1 MLNALRQGGTG
12 QALMATVVMG
22 IIVVFI
28 LEFRSTSRMQTG
40 SIRRECAATIGRN
53 CLSRKDFVAA
63 YGLVV
68 PRGMPAKQVKA
79 YQLRRQVLEGLV
91 ERELLVQEAQNL
103 GLGVDEEAVKEEL
116 RMGHARASLPASSS
130 LRLGLMLDLVSG
142 DEHGIS
148 RDMVRELP
156 IINQKTQE
164 VDDELFGRVVR
175 SMTNRSPKEFM
186 KMQAREL
193 LAARMRELVKS
204 RIRVSEE
211 EAFDAY
217 AREKSK
223 AVVRFVKIDSDWV
236 ARYLADVS
244 DAAVDKWAT
253 ENKEQVDE
261 AWKAE
266 SSKWKPDC
274 LLVSEIAATSAD
286 DASEADKTLLK
297 DKMDRAKGMLDKG
310 VPFEKV
316 ARELSDGPTA
326 LTGGR
331 LGCFDAAA
339 YGDGG
344 DVVAKAAEALAPGAV
359 SDIVSIKRGYRLI
372 RSDGR
377 LPAADVETAG
387 RRFVARPLAV
397 RAQADQQA
405 KDLASKLIT
414 AAQGGARL
422 DDTLAKLLPEL
433 VATSAPA
440 KKKPATGGKAEAEK
454 PASPALDDPRA
465 PKMEI
470 SAPFPI
476 DGDPVPGAYG
486 VPIGKMAFDLA
497 KPDDVKPEPIPIAGG
512 SVVLQLKEK
521 TVATREDFAKE
532 KPEIM
537 RRLEVAKRS
546 EGLAKY
552 VARLRKAKEDKI
564 ELSERILEEPK
575 TSDGE

>member
-12 QALMATVVMG
+12 QALMATVVMA

-40 SIRRECAATIGRN
+40 SIRRECAATVGRE
-53 CLSRKDFVAA
+53 CVTRKDFYAE

-68 PRGMPAKQVKA
+68 PRGMPQKQVKT
-79 YQLRRQVLEGLV
+79 YQLRRQVLDGIV
-91 ERELLVQEAQNL
+91 ERELLVQEANRL

-116 RMGHARASLPASSS
+116 RLGHAHASLPAASS
-130 LRLGLMLDLVSG
+130 LRLGVMLDLVSG
-142 DEHGIS
+142 DEHGIA

-156 IINQKTQE
+156 VINQKTQE

-204 RIRVSEE
+204 RVRVSED

-217 AREKSK
+217 EREKSK
-223 AVVRFVKIDSDWV
+223 AVVRFVKIESDWA
-236 ARYLADVS
+236 ARYLTDPS
-244 DAAVDKWAT
+244 DAAVDKWA
-253 ENKEQVDE
+253 EGNKPQVDE

-274 LLVSEIAATSAD
+274 LLVSEISATSTE
-286 DASEADKTLLK
+286 DATEADKTLLK
-297 DKMDRAKGMLDKG
+297 DKMDRAKGELDKG
-310 VPFEKV
+310 ASFDAV

-326 LTGGR
+326 LTGGH
-331 LGCFDAAA
+331 LGCVTAES
-339 YGDGG
+339 YGEGG
-344 DVVAKAAEALAPGAV
+344 DVIVKTAEALAPGAV
-359 SDIVSIKRGYRLI
+359 SDLVSIKRGYRIVKSEGKL
-372 RSDGR
+372 
-377 LPAADVETAG
+377 AAGDVETLG
-387 RRFVARPLAV
+387 RRFVSRPLAL
-397 RAQADQQA
+397 RAQAEA
-405 KDLASKLIT
+405 RAHDLATKLVT
-414 AAQGGARL
+414 AVQSGARL
-422 DDTLAKLLPEL
+422 DDTLTKVLPEFVL
-433 VATSAPA
+433 STAPA
-440 KKKPATGGKAEAEK
+440 KKKTATVKADADKAE
-454 PASPALDDPRA
+454 PPALIDPRA
-465 PKMEI
+465 PKMEV

-486 VPIGKMAFDLA
+486 VPVGKMAFELA
-497 KPDDVKPEPIPIAGG
+497 KPDDVRVEPIPVAGG
-512 SVVLQLKEK
+512 LVVLQLKEK
-521 TVATREDFAKE
+521 TVATREDFSKE
-532 KPEIM
+532 KIELM
-537 RRLEVAKRS
+537 RRIEVAKRS
-546 EGLAKY
+546 ESLAHY

>member
-40 SIRRECAATIGRN
+40 SIRRECAASIGRD
-53 CLSRKDFVAA
+53 CLSRKDFVAE

-68 PRGMPAKQVKA
+68 PRGLSPKQVKA

-91 ERELLVQEAQNL
+91 ERELLVQEAQRL
-103 GLGVDEEAVKEEL
+103 GLGVDEDAVKDEL
-116 RMGHARASLPASSS
+116 RLGHAHASLPAASS
-130 LRLGLMLDLVSG
+130 LRLGVMLDLVSG
-142 DEHGIS
+142 DEHGIA

-156 IINQKTQE
+156 VINAKTQE
-164 VDDELFGRVVR
+164 VDDELFARVVR
-175 SMTNRSPKEFM
+175 SMTNRSPKEFL

-204 RIRVSEE
+204 RIRVSED

-223 AVVRFVKIDSDWV
+223 AVVRSVKIESDWV
-236 ARYLADVS
+236 ERYLADPS
-244 DAAVDKWAT
+244 DAAVDKWASDH
-253 ENKEQVDE
+253 KADVDE
-261 AWKAE
+261 AWKTE

-274 LLVSEIAATSAD
+274 LLVSEIAATSTD

-297 DKMDRAKGMLDKG
+297 DKMDRAKGMLEKG
-310 VPFEKV
+310 VPFETV

-326 LTGGR
+326 LTGGQ
-331 LGCFDAAA
+331 LGCFGAEA

-344 DVVAKAAEALAPGAV
+344 DVVGKAAQALAPGAV
-359 SDIVSIKRGYRLI
+359 SDVLAIKRGYRLI
-372 RSDGR
+372 RSDGH
-377 LPAADVETAG
+377 LAAGDVETVG
-387 RRFVARPLAV
+387 RRFVSRPLAL
-397 RAQADQQA
+397 RAQAEDRA
-405 KDLASKLIT
+405 RDLASKLIA

-433 VATSAPA
+433 VAPSAPA
-440 KKKPATGGKAEAEK
+440 KKKPASTKAEAEK
-454 PASPALDDPRA
+454 PESPALDDPRV
-465 PKMEI
+465 PKMEV
-470 SAPFPI
+470 SAPFPV
-476 DGDPVPGAYG
+476 DGDPLPGTYG
-486 VPIGKMAFDLA
+486 VPIGKMAFELA
-497 KPDDVKPEPIPIAGG
+497 KPDDVRAEPISVPGG
-512 SVVLQLKEK
+512 LVVLQLKEK

-546 EGLAKY
+546 EGLTRY

-575 TSDGE
+575 TSEGE